1 MQPEEIPGLIC
12 RPVETAEEFA
22 AAVDLHARVY
32 TERGIVSSVDDDFLH
47 DRWVDSSIYFA
58 AFHHGEVVGTSRLTW
73 NPTPLTTFTFGAT
86 GSLGET
92 TTAGASAIQNVTLN
106 GGVTHRLRRNLT
118 ATGGASVT
126 FADYLG
132 IRRLDETYQVDL
144 GLAYA
149 IGRHIELVG
158 NYQFNRV
165 DSTIPSQEYTE
176 NQITAGVRF
185 RL

>member
-1 MQPEEIPGLIC
+1 MS
-12 RPVETAEEFA
+12 TADGF
-22 AAVDLHARVY
+22 V
-32 TERGIVSSVDDDFLH
+32 GSS
-47 DRWVDSSIYFA
+47 S
-58 AFHHGEVVGTSRLTW
+58 LTW
-73 NPTPLTTFTFGAT
+73 SPSPLTTFTFGAT
-86 GSLGET
+86 GSLDET
-92 TTAGASAIQNVTLN
+92 TTTGASAIQNLSVN
-106 GGVTHRLRRNLT
+106 ASVTHRLRRNLT
-118 ATGGASVT
+118 ATGGASIT

-158 NYQFNRV
+158 NYQFNAV
-165 DSTIPSQEYTE
+165 DSTVPTQEYTE